1 MWWPKMISVWY
12 RFLFESSQLWSG
24 CCDTK
29 THNSLCMLRLRA
41 PCVADGQHLTV
52 SSLMSLFMYPCT
64 LYRQWYV
71 DQCCVWL
78 SVFSLFTRYYS
89 RLLLTYTF
97 LMHCSGLYSSFVN
110 SVWAVGLFQSCIE
123 KHGDTGPCARVAHD
137 FLLRGNAVN
146 ATILSVFNLP
156 SAAIWLSVRNN
167 LMFVPFLS
175 SPRAKKAM
183 SSQNPAWVPDW
194 LY

>member
-12 RFLFESSQLWSG
+12 RFLFESSQLWSC
-24 CCDTK
+24 CCDTI
-29 THNSLCMLRLRA
+29 THNCLCMSRLRA
-41 PCVADGQHLTV
+41 PCVTDGQHLTV

-64 LYRQWYV
+64 LYQQWYV
-71 DQCCVWL
+71 DQCCVWW
-78 SVFSLFTRYYS
+78 SVFPFFTRYYS

-97 LMHCSGLYSSFVN
+97 MMHCSGLYSSFVN
-110 SVWAVGLFQSCIE
+110 SMWAVGLFQSCIE
-123 KHGDTGPCARVAHD
+123 KHGDTGPCTRVSHD
-137 FLLRGNAVN
+137 FLLQGNAVN

-167 LMFVPFLS
+167 LMVVPFLS
-175 SPRAKKAM
+175 SPRAKKVM
-183 SSQNPAWVPDW
+183 SSQNPAWVSDW